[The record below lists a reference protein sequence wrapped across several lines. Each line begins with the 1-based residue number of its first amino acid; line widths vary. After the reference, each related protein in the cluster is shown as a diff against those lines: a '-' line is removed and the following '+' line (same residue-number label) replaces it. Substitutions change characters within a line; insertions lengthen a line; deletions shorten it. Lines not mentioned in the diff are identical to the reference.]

1 MGGDEQAN
9 RRAAVCMPVF
19 QHFINRHL
27 SRPVGAHVEGEHG
40 ELEKDLEEIE
50 FFRSAVT
57 E

>member
-1 MGGDEQAN
+1 MGGGEQAN